1 MSTSK
6 WVQGDAE
13 GAFTQLSLETGGNV
27 ESESFLREF
36 SCSQSLGALDTL
48 PELLMLVDVQRDAA
62 EKQTRLEDLFRS
74 RLTGLRRLALDPSA
88 ESVSA
93 EWKVDSSLGSRFSSG
108 KSM

>member
-27 ESESFLREF
+27 ERESFLGEF
-36 SCSQSLGALDTL
+36 SCSQSLGALDTW

-62 EKQTRLEDLFRS
+62 GNKHGRRTFS
-74 RLTGLRRLALDPSA
+74 RA
-88 ESVSA
+88 
-93 EWKVDSSLGSRFSSG
+93 DSRV
-108 KSM
+108 